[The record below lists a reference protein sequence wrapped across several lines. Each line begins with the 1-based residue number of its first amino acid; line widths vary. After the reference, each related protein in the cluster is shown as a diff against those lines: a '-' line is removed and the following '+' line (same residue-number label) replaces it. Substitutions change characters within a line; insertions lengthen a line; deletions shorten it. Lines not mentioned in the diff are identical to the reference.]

1 MRALPPPGIPNEG
14 GGFIVKRT
22 SLRREGDV
30 AFSSS
35 RSIVEVKPKYGNQ
48 PTCSE
53 GLGISVLPEFQKK
66 GTNIP
71 ECGIGRN
78 GGDGTKKPRTHQ
90 P

>member
-14 GGFIVKRT
+14 GGFIVKRA
-22 SLRREGDV
+22 SLRRGGDV

-53 GLGISVLPEFQKK
+53 GLGIFVLPEFKK
-66 GTNIP
+66 KAQVYPNTELEGM
-71 ECGIGRN
+71 
-78 GGDGTKKPRTHQ
+78 GGNGTKKPRTHQ